1 MTPLLAVDISRPVLP
16 AWAVFP
22 VAFLAMFVL
31 AGHIL
36 ALWKSEMPASRRRIR
51 MFSSMLM
58 LLATPLIAWA
68 TAVLV
73 PETQPRPWVL
83 AWTAITGL
91 LCIVL
96 LIAIIDMAN
105 NYRIAARDRAE
116 ARRQLREAQ
125 QRVLE
130 DRIRGREAASP
141 ESGR

>member
-1 MTPLLAVDISRPVLP
+1 
-16 AWAVFP
+16 
-22 VAFLAMFVL
+22 MFVL
-31 AGHIL
+31 ACHIL
-36 ALWKSEMPASRRRIR
+36 ALWNADMPSSRRRIR

-68 TAVLV
+68 TAILV
-73 PETQPRPWVL
+73 PETQARAWVL

-96 LIAIIDMAN
+96 LIALIDMVN

-116 ARRQLREAQ
+116 ARRQLRES
-125 QRVLE
+125 QRRLLE
-130 DRIRGREAASP
+130 DRLGGRQKAAP